1 MRCLKGH
8 RSYHSLNLQIG
19 LLTNMQITTTLEWSL
34 PSLKRIR
41 SRIFEKVFQE
51 LLCPKFLP
59 SLLFYLFANVSQ
71 NSFPKFPSALFI
83 HSRKLF
89 IHFRKLAVAHF
100 CPKTRVTQQ
109 ANPVYRVSEW
119 VEGVLIW
126 STLPPPSCYI
136 VFFDCGNRN
145 VWKCMQQTRKHNN
158 YSLTERPNVP
168 TPQALPTRMQDF

>member
-8 RSYHSLNLQIG
+8 RSYYLLNLQIG

-59 SLLFYLFANVSQ
+59 SLFFYLFANVSQ

-83 HSRKLF
+83 HSKKLF
-89 IHFRKLAVAHF
+89 IHFRKLAVPHF
-100 CPKTRVTQQ
+100 CPKTCVTQQ
-109 ANPVYRVSEW
+109 ANPVYRASEW
-119 VEGVLIW
+119 VEGVFD
-126 STLPPPSCYI
+126 PSPLLLY
-136 VFFDCGNRN
+136 
-145 VWKCMQQTRKHNN
+145 T
-158 YSLTERPNVP
+158 
-168 TPQALPTRMQDF
+168 